1 MSYSEEFIKF
11 VGTVAGEAGGCSPTT
26 WKVVAH
32 CIKNRIGF
40 AEWLNARNVNDIL
53 KKNFDAITDKNPPF
67 KKAVTEM
74 YSGNI
79 SDHTQDIIEAISP
92 IYQGLEE
99 DITNG
104 VVLYFSPKAQ
114 AALHK
119 KNPEKYTS
127 LVPDFAKSS
136 LTEEVK
142 IKGTENDDMRWYR
155 YKGTSRF
162 YVQFVDRS
170 ANVLAKS
177 SVSIGYKKTKVVP
190 ALSNL
195 VTDNQGKIRSFLVK
209 DGWGARFTID
219 GVQAVDNNNKEILLI
234 ADGKNHSSVIVV
246 ASGRSGIKSQT
257 DIHNQQT
264 SPSQK
269 QESVKKDT
277 KAEVNNEKKAEEGEN
292 NTKQKNV
299 NFSIKIIDSENKVIP
314 NFSYFLK
321 YKNAEK
327 KHSVGT
333 NGIENNLVALS
344 GEEITVLISGLDSKQ
359 EIIRFT
365 AQEGMGEKT
374 IKVNLHTFNILFRH
388 RDTKKPITNLNLI
401 QKYRNQIKQ
410 KKTDGNGK
418 ITVSAMP
425 GFELNYKLRDERN
438 LLTIKVDKNK
448 SLRVID
454 VDSSAIEQASKN
466 IKTGTKVVEISQS
479 KQPIP
484 SAKHKRL
491 VDKPVETH
499 DSTPKRDEKVK
510 TSTEGHPKTIVIDN
524 SDIEFKILTYDKIT
538 KQLVSN
544 CEYIIEYKGN
554 KNSHI
559 SGVSG
564 LGTKIHKGQAG
575 QTIKIFENTNL
586 LIQVTLQKDM
596 KPISINV
603 TKSDSSQLKV
613 SGVDWCSL
621 FLQSNSL
628 SDLAEPF
635 KTNASK
641 FINGMKN
648 AGISVV
654 INTTWRPSERSYL
667 MYYSTAIARGEIAVD
682 KVPPFPGV
690 NIDWTHKGN
699 KTEAIKAAKAMYKKY
714 GIGKNPVGKPGS
726 SNHNRKKAVDMR
738 ISNYIGKVVTID
750 GESIKIT
757 SWATLTQLGKKYGVI
772 WYGSKDAPHWS
783 ETGR

>member
-40 AEWLNARNVNDIL
+40 AEWINARNISDIL
-53 KKNFDAITDKNPPF
+53 KKNFDAISDKNPPF

-74 YSGNI
+74 HSGNI
-79 SDHTQDIIEAISP
+79 SDHTQDIIDVISP

-104 VVLYFSPKAQ
+104 VVLYYSPKAQ

-127 LVPDFAKSS
+127 LVPDFAKSP
-136 LTEEVK
+136 LTQEVK

-162 YVQFVDRS
+162 YVQFVDKS
-170 ANVLAKS
+170 ANVLVKS

-277 KAEVNNEKKAEEGEN
+277 KVEVNNEKKAEEGEN

-374 IKVNLHTFNILFRH
+374 IKLNLHTFNILFRH

-466 IKTGTKVVEISQS
+466 IKTGTKVVEIPTS
-479 KQPIP
+479 KQPAP
-484 SAKHKRL
+484 SSKHKQPI
-491 VDKPVETH
+491 DKPVETH

-524 SDIEFKILTYDKIT
+524 SDIEFKILTYDKIS

-564 LGTKIHKGQAG
+564 LGAKIHKGQAG

-586 LIQVTLQKDM
+586 LTQVVLQKDM

-603 TKSDSSQLKV
+603 TKSDSSQLKF

-635 KTNASK
+635 RTNATK

-648 AGISVV
+648 AGIGVV
-654 INTTWRPSERSYL
+654 INTTWRPDKRSYL

-682 KVPPFPGV
+682 KVPRFPGV
-690 NIDWTHKGN
+690 NIDWTHNGN
-699 KTEAIKAAKAMYKKY
+699 KTEAVKAAKAMYQKY

-726 SNHNRKKAVDMR
+726 SNHNSKMAVDMR
-738 ISNYIGKVVTID
+738 ISNYVGKVVVID
-750 GESIKIT
+750 GESTKIT
-757 SWATLTQLGKKYGVI
+757 SWATLTQLGKKHGVI
-772 WYGSKDAPHWS
+772 WYGSKDTPHWS
-783 ETGR
+783 HTGR

>member
-40 AEWLNARNVNDIL
+40 GEWINARNVSDIL

-74 YSGNI
+74 HSGNI

-92 IYQGLEE
+92 IYQGQEE

-127 LVPDFAKSS
+127 LVPDFAKSP

-162 YVQFVDRS
+162 YVQFVDKS
-170 ANVLAKS
+170 ANVLVKS

-195 VTDNQGKIRSFLVK
+195 VTNNQGKIRSFLVQ

-219 GVQAVDNNNKEILLI
+219 GVQVVDNNNKEVLLI

-246 ASGRSGIKSQT
+246 ASGRSGVKSQT
-257 DIHNQQT
+257 DIHNQQA

-269 QESVKKDT
+269 PESVKKDT
-277 KAEVNNEKKAEEGEN
+277 KAEVNNEKKAEVGEN

-327 KHSVGT
+327 QHNVGA

-344 GEEITVLISGLDSKQ
+344 GEEIVVLISGLDSKQ

-374 IKVNLHTFNILFRH
+374 VKLNLHNFNILFRH
-388 RDTKKPITNLNLI
+388 SDTKKPITNLNLI

-448 SLRVID
+448 SLRIID

-466 IKTGTKVVEISQS
+466 IKTGAKVLEIPQS
-479 KQPIP
+479 KQPVL
-484 SAKHKRL
+484 SSKHKQL

-499 DSTPKRDEKVK
+499 DSTPKRDEKLK

-524 SDIEFKILTYDKIT
+524 SDIEFKILTYDKIS

-564 LGTKIHKGQAG
+564 LGAKIHKGQAG
-575 QTIKIFENTNL
+575 QTIKIFENTDL
-586 LIQVTLQKDM
+586 LTQVVLQKDM

-603 TKSDSSQLKV
+603 TKSDSSQLKF

-635 KTNASK
+635 RTNATK

-654 INTTWRPSERSYL
+654 INTTWRPTERSYL

-682 KVPPFPGV
+682 KVLPFPGL

-699 KTEAIKAAKAMYKKY
+699 KTEAVKAAKAMYKKY
-714 GIGKNPVGKPGS
+714 GIGTNPVGKPGS

-738 ISNYIGKVVTID
+738 ISNYVGKVVVID
-750 GESIKIT
+750 GESTKIT
-757 SWATLTQLGKKYGVI
+757 SWATLTRLGKKHGVI

-783 ETGR
+783 HTGR

>member
-40 AEWLNARNVNDIL
+40 GEWINARNVSDIL

-74 YSGNI
+74 HSGNI
-79 SDHTQDIIEAISP
+79 SDHTQDIIEAISR
-92 IYQGLEE
+92 IYSGEEE

-119 KNPEKYTS
+119 KNPERYTS
-127 LVPDFAKSS
+127 LVPDFAKSP

-162 YVQFVDRS
+162 YVQFVDIS

-177 SVSIGYKKTKVVP
+177 SVSIGYRKTKEVP

-195 VTDNQGKIRSFLVK
+195 VTDSQGKIRSFLVQ

-219 GVQAVDNNNKEILLI
+219 GVKVVDNNNKEILLI
-234 ADGKNHSSVIVV
+234 ADGKNHSSVVVV
-246 ASGRSGIKSQT
+246 AKGRSGIKSQT
-257 DIHNQQT
+257 DIHNQQA

-269 QESVKKDT
+269 QESVKTED
-277 KAEVNNEKKAEEGEN
+277 KAKVSNEQKSEVSEN

-327 KHSVGT
+327 KHSVGA

-344 GEEITVLISGLDSKQ
+344 GEEIVVLISGLDSKQ

-374 IKVNLHTFNILFRH
+374 VKLNLHTFNILFRH
-388 RDTKKPITNLNLI
+388 SDTKKPIKNLNLI

-448 SLRVID
+448 SLRIID

-466 IKTGTKVVEISQS
+466 IKTGTKVLEIPQS
-479 KQPIP
+479 KQPVP
-484 SAKHKRL
+484 SSKHKQP
-491 VDKPVETH
+491 VNKPVETH

-524 SDIEFKILTYDKIT
+524 SDIEFKILTYEKIS
-538 KQLVSN
+538 KQLLSN

-564 LGTKIHKGQAG
+564 LGAKIHKGQAG

-586 LIQVTLQKDM
+586 LIQVVLQKDM
-596 KPISINV
+596 KPISINI
-603 TKSDSSQLKV
+603 TKSDSSQLKF

-635 KTNASK
+635 RTNATK

-654 INTTWRPSERSYL
+654 INTTWRPDKRSYL

-682 KVPPFPGV
+682 KVPRFPGV
-690 NIDWTHKGN
+690 NIDWTHNGN
-699 KTEAIKAAKAMYKKY
+699 KTEAVKAAKAMYQKY

-726 SNHNRKKAVDMR
+726 SNHNSKMAVDMR
-738 ISNYIGKVVTID
+738 ISNYVGKVVVID
-750 GESIKIT
+750 GESTKIT
-757 SWATLTQLGKKYGVI
+757 SWSTLTQLGKKHGVI

-783 ETGR
+783 HTGR

>member
-40 AEWLNARNVNDIL
+40 GEWINARNVSDIL

-74 YSGNI
+74 HSGNI
-79 SDHTQDIIEAISP
+79 SNHTQDIIEAISR
-92 IYQGLEE
+92 IYSGEEE

-119 KNPEKYTS
+119 KNPERYTS
-127 LVPDFAKSS
+127 LVPDFAKSP

-162 YVQFVDRS
+162 YVQFVDIS

-177 SVSIGYKKTKVVP
+177 SVSIGYRKTKEVP

-195 VTDNQGKIRSFLVK
+195 VTDSQGKIRSFLVQ

-219 GVQAVDNNNKEILLI
+219 GVKVVDNNNKEILLI
-234 ADGKNHSSVIVV
+234 ADGKNHSSVVVV
-246 ASGRSGIKSQT
+246 AKGRSGIKSQT
-257 DIHNQQT
+257 DIHNQQA

-269 QESVKKDT
+269 QESVKTED
-277 KAEVNNEKKAEEGEN
+277 KAKVSNEQKSEVSEN
-292 NTKQKNV
+292 NTKPKNV

-327 KHSVGT
+327 KHSVGA

-344 GEEITVLISGLDSKQ
+344 GEEIVVLISGLDSKQ

-365 AQEGMGEKT
+365 AQEDMGEKT
-374 IKVNLHTFNILFRH
+374 VKLNLHTFNILFRH
-388 RDTKKPITNLNLI
+388 SDTKKPITNLNLI

-448 SLRVID
+448 SLRIID
-454 VDSSAIEQASKN
+454 VDSSAIEQAPKN
-466 IKTGTKVVEISQS
+466 IKTGTKVLEIPQS
-479 KQPIP
+479 KQPVP
-484 SAKHKRL
+484 SSKHKQP
-491 VDKPVETH
+491 VNKPVETH

-510 TSTEGHPKTIVIDN
+510 ISTEGHPKTIVIDN
-524 SDIEFKILTYDKIT
+524 SDIEFKILTYEKIS
-538 KQLVSN
+538 KQLLSN

-564 LGTKIHKGQAG
+564 LGAKIHKGQAG

-586 LIQVTLQKDM
+586 LIQVVLQKDM
-596 KPISINV
+596 KPISINI
-603 TKSDSSQLKV
+603 TKSDSSQLKF

-635 KTNASK
+635 RTNATK
-641 FINGMKN
+641 FINGIKN

-654 INTTWRPSERSYL
+654 INTTWRPDKRSYL

-682 KVPPFPGV
+682 KVPRFPGV
-690 NIDWTHKGN
+690 NIDWTHNGN
-699 KTEAIKAAKAMYKKY
+699 KTEAVKAAKAMYQKY

-726 SNHNRKKAVDMR
+726 SNHNSKMAVDMR
-738 ISNYIGKVVTID
+738 ISNYVGKVVVID
-750 GESIKIT
+750 GESTKIT
-757 SWATLTQLGKKYGVI
+757 SWATLTQLGKKHGVI

-783 ETGR
+783 HTGR

>member
-40 AEWLNARNVNDIL
+40 GEWINARNVSDIL

-74 YSGNI
+74 HSGNI
-79 SDHTQDIIEAISP
+79 SDHTQDIIEAISR
-92 IYQGLEE
+92 IYSGEEE

-119 KNPEKYTS
+119 KNPERYTS
-127 LVPDFAKSS
+127 LVPDFAKSP

-162 YVQFVDRS
+162 YVQFVDIS

-177 SVSIGYKKTKVVP
+177 SVSIGYRKTKEVP

-195 VTDNQGKIRSFLVK
+195 VTDSQGKIRSFLVQ

-219 GVQAVDNNNKEILLI
+219 GVKVVDNNNKEILLI
-234 ADGKNHSSVIVV
+234 ADGKNHSSVVVV
-246 ASGRSGIKSQT
+246 AKGRSGIKSQT
-257 DIHNQQT
+257 DIHNQQA

-269 QESVKKDT
+269 QESVKTED
-277 KAEVNNEKKAEEGEN
+277 KAKVSNEQKSEVSEN

-327 KHSVGT
+327 KHSVGA

-344 GEEITVLISGLDSKQ
+344 GEEIVVLISGLDSKQ

-374 IKVNLHTFNILFRH
+374 VKLNLHTFNILFRH
-388 RDTKKPITNLNLI
+388 SDTKKPIKNLNLI

-448 SLRVID
+448 SLRIID
-454 VDSSAIEQASKN
+454 VDSSAMEQASKN
-466 IKTGTKVVEISQS
+466 IKTGTKVLEIPQS
-479 KQPIP
+479 KQPVP
-484 SAKHKRL
+484 SSKHKQP
-491 VDKPVETH
+491 VNKPVETH

-524 SDIEFKILTYDKIT
+524 SDIEFKILTYEKIS
-538 KQLVSN
+538 KQLLSN

-564 LGTKIHKGQAG
+564 LGAKIHKGQAG

-586 LIQVTLQKDM
+586 LIQVVLQKDM
-596 KPISINV
+596 KPISINI
-603 TKSDSSQLKV
+603 TKSDSSQLKF

-635 KTNASK
+635 RTNATK

-654 INTTWRPSERSYL
+654 INTTWRPDKRSYL

-682 KVPPFPGV
+682 KVPRFPGV
-690 NIDWTHKGN
+690 NIDWTHNGN
-699 KTEAIKAAKAMYKKY
+699 KTEAVKAAKAMYQKY

-726 SNHNRKKAVDMR
+726 SNHNSKMAVDMR
-738 ISNYIGKVVTID
+738 ISNYVGKVVVID
-750 GESIKIT
+750 GESTKIT
-757 SWATLTQLGKKYGVI
+757 SWATLTQLGKKHGVI

-783 ETGR
+783 HTGR

>member
-40 AEWLNARNVNDIL
+40 AEWINARNVSDIL
-53 KKNFDAITDKNPPF
+53 KKNFDAISDKNPPF

-74 YSGNI
+74 HSGNI
-79 SDHTQDIIEAISP
+79 SDHTQDIIDVISP
-92 IYQGLEE
+92 IYQGLED

-104 VVLYFSPKAQ
+104 VVLYYSPKAQ

-127 LVPDFAKSS
+127 LVPDFARSP

-162 YVQFVDRS
+162 YVQFVDKS
-170 ANVLAKS
+170 ANVLVKS

-277 KAEVNNEKKAEEGEN
+277 KVEVNNEKKAEEGEN

-374 IKVNLHTFNILFRH
+374 IKLNLHTFNILFRH

-454 VDSSAIEQASKN
+454 IDSSAIEQASKN
-466 IKTGTKVVEISQS
+466 IKTGTKVVEIPTS
-479 KQPIP
+479 KQPAP
-484 SAKHKRL
+484 SSKHKQPI
-491 VDKPVETH
+491 DKPVETH

-524 SDIEFKILTYDKIT
+524 SDIEFKILTYDKIS

-564 LGTKIHKGQAG
+564 LGAKIHKGQAG

-586 LIQVTLQKDM
+586 LTQVVLQKDM

-603 TKSDSSQLKV
+603 TKSDSSQLKF

-635 KTNASK
+635 RTNATK

-648 AGISVV
+648 AGIGVV
-654 INTTWRPSERSYL
+654 INTTWRPDKRSYL

-682 KVPPFPGV
+682 KVPRFPGV
-690 NIDWTHKGN
+690 NIDWTHNGN
-699 KTEAIKAAKAMYKKY
+699 KTEAVKAAKAMYQKY

-726 SNHNRKKAVDMR
+726 SNHNSKMAVDMR
-738 ISNYIGKVVTID
+738 ISNYVGKVVVID
-750 GESIKIT
+750 GESTKIT
-757 SWATLTQLGKKYGVI
+757 SWATLTQLGKKHGVI
-772 WYGSKDAPHWS
+772 WYGSKDTPHWS
-783 ETGR
+783 HTGR

>member
-40 AEWLNARNVNDIL
+40 AEWLNARNVSDIL

-365 AQEGMGEKT
+365 AQEGMGEKI

-418 ITVSAMP
+418 IT
-425 GFELNYKLRDERN
+425 GR
-438 LLTIKVDKNK
+438 I
-448 SLRVID
+448 
-454 VDSSAIEQASKN
+454 
-466 IKTGTKVVEISQS
+466 
-479 KQPIP
+479 
-484 SAKHKRL
+484 
-491 VDKPVETH
+491 
-499 DSTPKRDEKVK
+499 
-510 TSTEGHPKTIVIDN
+510 
-524 SDIEFKILTYDKIT
+524 
-538 KQLVSN
+538 
-544 CEYIIEYKGN
+544 
-554 KNSHI
+554 
-559 SGVSG
+559 
-564 LGTKIHKGQAG
+564 
-575 QTIKIFENTNL
+575 QT
-586 LIQVTLQKDM
+586 
-596 KPISINV
+596 
-603 TKSDSSQLKV
+603 
-613 SGVDWCSL
+613 
-621 FLQSNSL
+621 
-628 SDLAEPF
+628 
-635 KTNASK
+635 
-641 FINGMKN
+641 
-648 AGISVV
+648 
-654 INTTWRPSERSYL
+654 
-667 MYYSTAIARGEIAVD
+667 
-682 KVPPFPGV
+682 
-690 NIDWTHKGN
+690 
-699 KTEAIKAAKAMYKKY
+699 
-714 GIGKNPVGKPGS
+714 
-726 SNHNRKKAVDMR
+726 
-738 ISNYIGKVVTID
+738 
-750 GESIKIT
+750 
-757 SWATLTQLGKKYGVI
+757 
-772 WYGSKDAPHWS
+772 
-783 ETGR
+783 

>member
-40 AEWLNARNVNDIL
+40 GEWINARNVSDIL

-74 YSGNI
+74 HSGNI
-79 SDHTQDIIEAISP
+79 SDHTQDIIEAISR
-92 IYQGLEE
+92 IYSGEEE

-119 KNPEKYTS
+119 KNPERYTS
-127 LVPDFAKSS
+127 LVPDFAKSP

-162 YVQFVDRS
+162 YVQFVDIS

-177 SVSIGYKKTKVVP
+177 SVSIGYRKTKEVP

-195 VTDNQGKIRSFLVK
+195 VTDSQGKIRSFLVQ

-219 GVQAVDNNNKEILLI
+219 GVKVVDNNNKEILLI
-234 ADGKNHSSVIVV
+234 ADGKNHSSVVVV
-246 ASGRSGIKSQT
+246 AKGRSGIKSQT
-257 DIHNQQT
+257 DIHNQQA

-269 QESVKKDT
+269 QESVKTED
-277 KAEVNNEKKAEEGEN
+277 KAKVSNEQKSEVSEN

-327 KHSVGT
+327 KHSVGA

-344 GEEITVLISGLDSKQ
+344 GEEIVVLISGLDSKQ

-374 IKVNLHTFNILFRH
+374 VKLNLHTFNILFRH
-388 RDTKKPITNLNLI
+388 SDTKKPIKNLNLI

-448 SLRVID
+448 SLRIID

-466 IKTGTKVVEISQS
+466 IKTGTKVLEIPQS
-479 KQPIP
+479 KQPVP
-484 SAKHKRL
+484 SSKHKQP
-491 VDKPVETH
+491 VNKPVETH

-524 SDIEFKILTYDKIT
+524 SDIEFKILTYEKIS
-538 KQLVSN
+538 KQLLSN

-564 LGTKIHKGQAG
+564 LGAKIHKGQAG

-586 LIQVTLQKDM
+586 LIQVVLQKDM
-596 KPISINV
+596 KPISINI
-603 TKSDSSQLKV
+603 TKSDSSQLKF

-635 KTNASK
+635 RTNATK

-654 INTTWRPSERSYL
+654 INTTWRPDKRSYL

-682 KVPPFPGV
+682 KVPRFPGV
-690 NIDWTHKGN
+690 NIDWTHNGN
-699 KTEAIKAAKAMYKKY
+699 KTEAVKAAKAMYQKY

-726 SNHNRKKAVDMR
+726 SNHNSKMAVDMR
-738 ISNYIGKVVTID
+738 ISNYVGKVVVID
-750 GESIKIT
+750 GESTKIT
-757 SWATLTQLGKKYGVI
+757 SWATLTQLGKKHGVI

-783 ETGR
+783 HTGR

>member
-40 AEWLNARNVNDIL
+40 GEWINARNVSDIL

-74 YSGNI
+74 HSGNI

-92 IYQGLEE
+92 IYQGQEE

-127 LVPDFAKSS
+127 LVPDFAKSP

-170 ANVLAKS
+170 ANVLVKS

-195 VTDNQGKIRSFLVK
+195 VTNNQGKIRSFLVQ

-219 GVQAVDNNNKEILLI
+219 GVQVVDNNNKEVLLI

-246 ASGRSGIKSQT
+246 ASGRSGVKSQT
-257 DIHNQQT
+257 DIHNQQA

-269 QESVKKDT
+269 QESEKKDT
-277 KAEVNNEKKAEEGEN
+277 KAEVNNEKKAVVGEN

-327 KHSVGT
+327 QHNVGA
-333 NGIENNLVALS
+333 NGIENNLAALS
-344 GEEITVLISGLDSKQ
+344 GEEIVVLISGLDSEQ

-374 IKVNLHTFNILFRH
+374 VKLNLHTFNILFRH
-388 RDTKKPITNLNLI
+388 SDTKKPITNLNLI

-418 ITVSAMP
+418 ITVSAML

-448 SLRVID
+448 SLRIID
-454 VDSSAIEQASKN
+454 VDSSAIEQASEN
-466 IKTGTKVVEISQS
+466 IKTGTKVLEIPHS
-479 KQPIP
+479 KQPVP
-484 SAKHKRL
+484 SSKHKQ
-491 VDKPVETH
+491 PIETH

-524 SDIEFKILTYDKIT
+524 SDIEFKILTYDKIS

-564 LGTKIHKGQAG
+564 LGAKIHKGQAG
-575 QTIKIFENTNL
+575 QTIKIFENTDL
-586 LIQVTLQKDM
+586 LTQVILQKDM

-603 TKSDSSQLKV
+603 TKSDSSQIKF

-635 KTNASK
+635 RTNAAK

-654 INTTWRPSERSYL
+654 INTTWRPTERSYL

-682 KVPPFPGV
+682 KVPPFPGL

-699 KTEAIKAAKAMYKKY
+699 KTEAVKAAKAMYKKY
-714 GIGKNPVGKPGS
+714 GIGTNPVGKPGS

-738 ISNYIGKVVTID
+738 ISNYVGKVVVID
-750 GESIKIT
+750 GESTKIT
-757 SWATLTQLGKKYGVI
+757 NWATLTQLGKKHGVI

-783 ETGR
+783 HTGR

>member
-40 AEWLNARNVNDIL
+40 GEWINARNVSDIL

-74 YSGNI
+74 YFGNI
-79 SDHTQDIIEAISP
+79 SNHTQDIIEAISR
-92 IYQGLEE
+92 IYSGEEE

-119 KNPEKYTS
+119 KNPERYTS
-127 LVPDFAKSS
+127 LVPDFAKSP

-162 YVQFVDRS
+162 YVQFVDIS

-177 SVSIGYKKTKVVP
+177 SVSIGYRKTKEVP

-195 VTDNQGKIRSFLVK
+195 VTDSQGKIRSFIVQ

-219 GVQAVDNNNKEILLI
+219 GVKVVDNNNKEILLI
-234 ADGKNHSSVIVV
+234 ADGKNHSSVVVV
-246 ASGRSGIKSQT
+246 AKGRSGIKSQT
-257 DIHNQQT
+257 DIHNQQA

-269 QESVKKDT
+269 QESVKTED
-277 KAEVNNEKKAEEGEN
+277 KAKVSNEQKSEVSEN
-292 NTKQKNV
+292 NTKPKNV

-327 KHSVGT
+327 KHSVGA

-344 GEEITVLISGLDSKQ
+344 GEEIVVLISGLDSKQ

-374 IKVNLHTFNILFRH
+374 VKLNLHTFNILFRH
-388 RDTKKPITNLNLI
+388 SDTKKPITNLNLI

-448 SLRVID
+448 SLRIID
-454 VDSSAIEQASKN
+454 VDSSAIEQAPKN
-466 IKTGTKVVEISQS
+466 IKTGTKVLEIPQS
-479 KQPIP
+479 KQPV
-484 SAKHKRL
+484 SSSKHKQP
-491 VDKPVETH
+491 VNKPVETH

-510 TSTEGHPKTIVIDN
+510 ISTEGHPKTIVIDN
-524 SDIEFKILTYDKIT
+524 SDIEFKILTYEKIS
-538 KQLVSN
+538 KQLLSN

-564 LGTKIHKGQAG
+564 LGAKIHKGQAG

-586 LIQVTLQKDM
+586 LIQVVLQKDM
-596 KPISINV
+596 KPISINI
-603 TKSDSSQLKV
+603 TKSDSSQLKF

-635 KTNASK
+635 RTNATK
-641 FINGMKN
+641 FINGIKN

-654 INTTWRPSERSYL
+654 INTTWRPDKRSYL

-682 KVPPFPGV
+682 KVPRFPGV
-690 NIDWTHKGN
+690 NIDWTHNGN
-699 KTEAIKAAKAMYKKY
+699 KTEAVKAAKAMYQKY

-726 SNHNRKKAVDMR
+726 SNHNSKMAVDMR
-738 ISNYIGKVVTID
+738 ISNYVGKVVVID
-750 GESIKIT
+750 GESTKIT
-757 SWATLTQLGKKYGVI
+757 SWATLTQLGKKHGVI

-783 ETGR
+783 HTGR

>member
-40 AEWLNARNVNDIL
+40 GEWINARNVSDIL

-74 YSGNI
+74 HFGNI
-79 SDHTQDIIEAISP
+79 SDHTQDIIEAISR
-92 IYQGLEE
+92 IYSGEEE

-119 KNPEKYTS
+119 KNPERYTS
-127 LVPDFAKSS
+127 LVPDFAKSP

-162 YVQFVDRS
+162 YVQFVDIS

-177 SVSIGYKKTKVVP
+177 SVSIGYRKTKEVP

-195 VTDNQGKIRSFLVK
+195 VTDSQGKIRSFLVQ

-219 GVQAVDNNNKEILLI
+219 SVKVVDNNNKEILLI
-234 ADGKNHSSVIVV
+234 ADGKNHSSVVVV
-246 ASGRSGIKSQT
+246 AKGRSGIKSQT
-257 DIHNQQT
+257 DIHNQQA

-269 QESVKKDT
+269 QESVKTED
-277 KAEVNNEKKAEEGEN
+277 KAKVSNEQKSEVSEN

-327 KHSVGT
+327 KHSVGA

-344 GEEITVLISGLDSKQ
+344 GEEIVVLISGLDSKQ

-365 AQEGMGEKT
+365 AQEAMGEKT
-374 IKVNLHTFNILFRH
+374 VKLNLHTFNILFRH
-388 RDTKKPITNLNLI
+388 SDTKKPITNLNLI

-448 SLRVID
+448 SLRIID

-466 IKTGTKVVEISQS
+466 IKTGTKVLEIPQS
-479 KQPIP
+479 KQPVP
-484 SAKHKRL
+484 SSKHKQP
-491 VDKPVETH
+491 VNKPVETH

-524 SDIEFKILTYDKIT
+524 SDIEFKILTYEKIS
-538 KQLVSN
+538 KQLLSN

-564 LGTKIHKGQAG
+564 LGAKIHKGQAG
-575 QTIKIFENTNL
+575 QAIKIFENTNL
-586 LIQVTLQKDM
+586 LIQVVLQKDM
-596 KPISINV
+596 KPISINI
-603 TKSDSSQLKV
+603 TKSDSSQLKF

-635 KTNASK
+635 RTNATK

-654 INTTWRPSERSYL
+654 INTTWRPDKRSYL

-682 KVPPFPGV
+682 KVPRFPGV
-690 NIDWTHKGN
+690 NIDWTHNGN
-699 KTEAIKAAKAMYKKY
+699 KTEAVKAAKAMYQKY

-726 SNHNRKKAVDMR
+726 SNHNSKMAVDMR
-738 ISNYIGKVVTID
+738 ISNYVGKVVVID
-750 GESIKIT
+750 GESTKIT
-757 SWATLTQLGKKYGVI
+757 SWATLTQLGKKHGVI

-783 ETGR
+783 HTGR

>member
-40 AEWLNARNVNDIL
+40 GEWINARNVSDIL

-74 YSGNI
+74 HSGNI
-79 SDHTQDIIEAISP
+79 SNHTQDIIEAISR
-92 IYQGLEE
+92 IYSGEEE

-119 KNPEKYTS
+119 KNPERYTS
-127 LVPDFAKSS
+127 LVPDFAKSP

-162 YVQFVDRS
+162 YVQFVDIS

-177 SVSIGYKKTKVVP
+177 SVSIGYRKTKEVP

-195 VTDNQGKIRSFLVK
+195 VTDSQGKIRSFLVQ

-219 GVQAVDNNNKEILLI
+219 GVKVVDNNNKEILLI
-234 ADGKNHSSVIVV
+234 ADGKNHSSVVVV
-246 ASGRSGIKSQT
+246 AKGRSGIKSQT
-257 DIHNQQT
+257 DIHNQQA

-269 QESVKKDT
+269 QESVKTED
-277 KAEVNNEKKAEEGEN
+277 KAKVSNEQKSEVSEN
-292 NTKQKNV
+292 NTKPKNV

-327 KHSVGT
+327 KHSVGA

-344 GEEITVLISGLDSKQ
+344 GEEIVVLISGLDSKQ

-374 IKVNLHTFNILFRH
+374 VKLNLHTFNILFRH
-388 RDTKKPITNLNLI
+388 SDTKKPITNLNLI

-448 SLRVID
+448 SLRIID
-454 VDSSAIEQASKN
+454 VDSSAIEQAPKN
-466 IKTGTKVVEISQS
+466 IKTGTKVLEIPQS
-479 KQPIP
+479 KQPVP
-484 SAKHKRL
+484 SSKHKQP
-491 VDKPVETH
+491 VNKPVETH

-510 TSTEGHPKTIVIDN
+510 ISTEGHPKTIVIDN
-524 SDIEFKILTYDKIT
+524 SDIEFKILTYEKIS
-538 KQLVSN
+538 KQLLSN

-564 LGTKIHKGQAG
+564 LGAKIHKGQAG

-586 LIQVTLQKDM
+586 LIQVVLQKDM
-596 KPISINV
+596 KPISINI
-603 TKSDSSQLKV
+603 TKSDSSQLKF

-635 KTNASK
+635 RTNATK
-641 FINGMKN
+641 FINGIKN

-654 INTTWRPSERSYL
+654 INTTWRPDKRSYL

-682 KVPPFPGV
+682 KVPRFPGV
-690 NIDWTHKGN
+690 NIDWTHNGN
-699 KTEAIKAAKAMYKKY
+699 KTEAVKAAKAMYQKY

-726 SNHNRKKAVDMR
+726 SNHNSKMAVDMR
-738 ISNYIGKVVTID
+738 ISNYVGKVVVID
-750 GESIKIT
+750 GESTKIT
-757 SWATLTQLGKKYGVI
+757 SWATLTQLGKKHGVI

-783 ETGR
+783 HTGR

>member
-40 AEWLNARNVNDIL
+40 GEWINARNVSDIL

-74 YSGNI
+74 HSGNI

-92 IYQGLEE
+92 IYQGQEE

-127 LVPDFAKSS
+127 LVPDFAKSP

-170 ANVLAKS
+170 ANVLVKS
-177 SVSIGYKKTKVVP
+177 SVNIGYKKTKVVP

-195 VTDNQGKIRSFLVK
+195 VTNNQGKIRSFLVQ

-219 GVQAVDNNNKEILLI
+219 GVQVVDNNNKEVLLI

-246 ASGRSGIKSQT
+246 ASGRSGVKSQT
-257 DIHNQQT
+257 DIHNQQA

-269 QESVKKDT
+269 QESEKKDT
-277 KAEVNNEKKAEEGEN
+277 KAEVNNEKKAEVGEN

-299 NFSIKIIDSENKVIP
+299 NFSIKIIDSENKAIP

-327 KHSVGT
+327 KHSVGA

-374 IKVNLHTFNILFRH
+374 IKLNLHTFNILFRH
-388 RDTKKPITNLNLI
+388 KDTKKPITNLNLI

-454 VDSSAIEQASKN
+454 VDSSAIEQASEN
-466 IKTGTKVVEISQS
+466 IKTGTKVLEIPHS
-479 KQPIP
+479 KQPVP
-484 SAKHKRL
+484 SSKHKQ
-491 VDKPVETH
+491 PIETH

-524 SDIEFKILTYDKIT
+524 SDIEFKILTYDKIS

-564 LGTKIHKGQAG
+564 LGAKIHKGQAG
-575 QTIKIFENTNL
+575 QTIKIFENTDL
-586 LIQVTLQKDM
+586 LTQVILQKDM

-603 TKSDSSQLKV
+603 TKSDSSQIKF

-635 KTNASK
+635 RTNAAK

-654 INTTWRPSERSYL
+654 INTTWRPTERSYL

-682 KVPPFPGV
+682 KVPPFPGL

-699 KTEAIKAAKAMYKKY
+699 KTEAVKAAKAMYKKY
-714 GIGKNPVGKPGS
+714 GIGTNPVGKPGS

-738 ISNYIGKVVTID
+738 ISNYVGKVVVID
-750 GESIKIT
+750 GESTKIT
-757 SWATLTQLGKKYGVI
+757 NWATLTQLGKKHGVI

-783 ETGR
+783 HTGR